1 MSKHNR
7 DQELSEKASDNS
19 RNNNGTLG
27 SVGGGKRAPTGSFHK
42 MTERAK
48 EGEPVNER
56 GIRENEEN
64 HAVGDVK
71 YEGEKYASNEI
82 DPNMPGNQNSEGK
95 EIEYPKKGY
104 NHVENTGGT
113 SEEELNENNK
123 NE

>member
-27 SVGGGKRAPTGSFHK
+27 SDGGVKHAPKGSFHE
-42 MTERAK
+42 MTERVK
-48 EGEPVNER
+48 EGEPANER

-64 HAVGDVK
+64 HAVGNVK
-71 YEGEKYASNEI
+71 YGGGKYVSNEI
-82 DPNMPGNQNSEGK
+82 DPNKPGNQNSEGK

-113 SEEELNENNK
+113 SEEELNDNN
-123 NE
+123 ES